1 MTKAYVVLYDA
12 NNVYY
17 PVKASTNPYNGKS
30 TYCAGSPQF
39 FGGKVNYDEINQDAV
54 LRETAEESALTYLL
68 ENQPM
73 TQVLQAKVGQKDSA
87 EDYFFY
93 MSADWSKSTDHK
105 WPSTDDA
112 WDGYP
117 PEFREM
123 CCIVSAPINTLISA
137 LGLTKGQEPEV
148 APWDLPTLPALAT
161 ALVNAALAGAPS
173 WAKPMIKTVPS
184 EDFLNSETLNAFA
197 CFVVNCL

>member
-1 MTKAYVVLYDA
+1 MTKAYVLLNDS
-12 NNVYY
+12 NNIYY

-39 FGGKVNYDEINQDAV
+39 FGGKVNRGEYNIDAL
-54 LRETAEESALTYLL
+54 LRETAEESILTYLL
-68 ENQPM
+68 QDEPI
-73 TQVLQAKVGQKDSA
+73 TQIMQASVGPEESA
-87 EDYFFY
+87 EDYYFY
-93 MSADWSKSTDHK
+93 SSGSWSKSTDHK

-112 WDGYP
+112 WDELP

-123 CCIVSAPINTLISA
+123 CCVVSAPINTLISA
-137 LGLTKGQEPEV
+137 LGLTKGQEPDV
-148 APWDLPTLPALAT
+148 APYDLPTLPALAT

-184 EDFLNSETLNAFA
+184 EEFLDSETLKAFA
-197 CFVVNCL
+197 CFVANCV